1 MKLIAEVGIK
11 NDAAKKYAKNKMS
24 NFGVKNVSLERSLS
38 ELTENVIFY
47 PIYYVEFSIILHFII
62 FFAFHSFHYTLYIIY
77 CINSDQDLPNDT
89 FSS

>member
-24 NFGVKNVSLERSLS
+24 NFGVKNVLLERSLS

-47 PIYYVEFSIILHFII
+47 AIYNVEFSIILHFRI
-62 FFAFHSFHYTLYIIY
+62 FFAFHYTLYIIYY